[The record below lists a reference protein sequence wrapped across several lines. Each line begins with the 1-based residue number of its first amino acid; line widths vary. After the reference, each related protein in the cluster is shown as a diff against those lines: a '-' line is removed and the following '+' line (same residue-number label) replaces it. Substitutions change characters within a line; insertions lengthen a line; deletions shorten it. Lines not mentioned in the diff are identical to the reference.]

1 MIFCVIIIIIVS
13 ILFKKTTTGNICSS
27 RRDFFVILASIHRLE
42 MIDQLTIE
50 KILDAAN
57 IVDVVSEFVT
67 LRKRGVNYVGLCP
80 FHNEKT
86 PSFYVS
92 PSKGICKCFS
102 CGKGGNVIHFLME
115 HEQLS
120 YWDAAKWLARKYGI
134 PYSERELTD
143 SEKALQNER
152 ESMFITN
159 QFALDFFKDTLL
171 NTEKG
176 RAVGLAY
183 FRKRGFRD
191 DILDKFF
198 LGYCPEEPD
207 ALARAALA
215 KGFTKENLIKT
226 GLCYERENDGQLRDR
241 FHGRVIFPVHS
252 ISGKVVAFGGRIM
265 TSDAKVA
272 KYVNSPES
280 IIYSKSRELYGLYQ
294 AKQAI
299 VRKDRC
305 FLVEGYADVISMFQS
320 GVENVVASSGTS
332 LTPGQ
337 IRLIHRFT
345 NNITVLYDG
354 DKAGIKASLR
364 GIDMLLAEGMNVKVL
379 LLPDGEDPDS
389 FAQGRGATAF
399 QEYIDTHQVDFI
411 RFKVN
416 LLMEDAADDP
426 YSRSELI
433 KSITQSISVIQDP
446 IVRSVYITECSQIMK
461 IDERLLINDVNRRQR
476 EQAQAAPQPTPQPAA
491 QEAEQPT
498 EPEPAESP
506 ESTDEKAPEP
516 QISAEDKLRQDI
528 RALKREGYGPMMDKE
543 RLLSQLIV
551 RYGGRVMCQFQDEE
565 GNDQDMTVGQFI
577 VGSLQ
582 NDGLEF
588 RHPVYKRF
596 VEIMAD
602 HLEEQKFN
610 TEKFFMSHPET
621 FVSLTAASLM
631 EERYQLS
638 SLFKDNMPTEDET
651 HLFKLT
657 RHIMADYQMEV
668 VRLEIKKTEKEIQE
682 ASSDTLASLQT
693 HYQQLLAA
701 RAELSKTL
709 GERVITL

>member
-1 MIFCVIIIIIVS
+1 
-13 ILFKKTTTGNICSS
+13 
-27 RRDFFVILASIHRLE
+27 

-67 LRKRGVNYVGLCP
+67 LRRRGVNFVGLCP

-115 HEQLS
+115 HEQMS

-176 RAVGLAY
+176 RAIGLAY

-198 LGYCPEEPD
+198 LGYCPDEPD

-265 TSDAKVA
+265 SADAKVA

-399 QEYIDTHQVDFI
+399 QQYIDTHQVDFI

-476 EQAQAAPQPTPQPAA
+476 EQAQAALQAPRPA
-491 QEAEQPT
+491 Q
-498 EPEPAESP
+498 
-506 ESTDEKAPEP
+506 STDENGQNPEPPAAEPADPDAPAEPAPEP
-516 QISAEDKLRQDI
+516 EISAEDKLRQDI
-528 RALKREGYGPMMDKE
+528 RALKREGLGPMMEKE

-551 RYGGRVMCQFQDEE
+551 RYGGKLMCTFQNEE
-565 GNDQDMTVGQFI
+565 GQEQDMTVGQFI

-596 VEIMAD
+596 VELMAEHVD
-602 HLEEQKFN
+602 EKDFN

-631 EERYQLS
+631 EERYQIS
-638 SLFKDNMPTEDET
+638 NLFKDNKPSEDENY
-651 HLFKLT
+651 LFKLT

-668 VRLEIKKTEKEIQE
+668 VRLEIKKIEKEIQE

-693 HYQQLLAA
+693 RYQQLLAA
-701 RAELSKTL
+701 RAELSRTL
-709 GERVITL
+709 GDRIVTL

>member
-1 MIFCVIIIIIVS
+1 
-13 ILFKKTTTGNICSS
+13 
-27 RRDFFVILASIHRLE
+27 

-67 LRKRGVNYVGLCP
+67 LRRRGVNYVGLCP

-102 CGKGGNVIHFLME
+102 CGKGGNAIHFLME
-115 HEQLS
+115 HEQMS
-120 YWDAAKWLARKYGI
+120 FQDAAEWLANKYGI
-134 PYSERELTD
+134 PFRKRELTD

-152 ESMFITN
+152 ESLFITN

-176 RAVGLAY
+176 RAIGLAY

-191 DILDKFF
+191 DILEKFH
-198 LGYCPEEPD
+198 LGYCPDEPD

-215 KGFTKENLIKT
+215 KGFTRESLIKT

-265 TSDAKVA
+265 SAEAKVA

-280 IIYSKSRELYGLYQ
+280 VIYSKSRELYGLWQ

-399 QEYIDTHQVDFI
+399 QQYIDTHQVDFI
-411 RFKVN
+411 KFKVN
-416 LLMEDAADDP
+416 LLMEDAQDDP

-476 EQAQAAPQPTPQPAA
+476 EQAQAVPQPARPA
-491 QEAEQPT
+491 QSADENAENPQPADA
-498 EPEPAESP
+498 PADNPDAPAEPAP
-506 ESTDEKAPEP
+506 QP

-528 RALKREGYGPMMDKE
+528 RALKRDGLGPMMDKE

-551 RYGGRVMCQFQDEE
+551 RYGGKVMCKYQDEE
-565 GNDQDMTVGQFI
+565 GRDQDMTVGQFI

-596 VEIMAD
+596 VEIMAE
-602 HLEEQKFN
+602 HLEEKDFN

-638 SLFKDNMPTEDET
+638 KLFKDNMPTDDEA
-651 HLFKLT
+651 HLLKLT

-693 HYQQLLAA
+693 RYQQLLAA
-701 RAELSKTL
+701 RAELSRTL

>member
-1 MIFCVIIIIIVS
+1 
-13 ILFKKTTTGNICSS
+13 
-27 RRDFFVILASIHRLE
+27 
-42 MIDQLTIE
+42 
-50 KILDAAN
+50 
-57 IVDVVSEFVT
+57 
-67 LRKRGVNYVGLCP
+67 
-80 FHNEKT
+80 
-86 PSFYVS
+86 
-92 PSKGICKCFS
+92 
-102 CGKGGNVIHFLME
+102 
-115 HEQLS
+115 
-120 YWDAAKWLARKYGI
+120 
-134 PYSERELTD
+134 
-143 SEKALQNER
+143 
-152 ESMFITN
+152 
-159 QFALDFFKDTLL
+159 
-171 NTEKG
+171 
-176 RAVGLAY
+176 
-183 FRKRGFRD
+183 
-191 DILDKFF
+191 
-198 LGYCPEEPD
+198 
-207 ALARAALA
+207 
-215 KGFTKENLIKT
+215 
-226 GLCYERENDGQLRDR
+226 
-241 FHGRVIFPVHS
+241 VIFPVHS
-252 ISGKVVAFGGRIM
+252 IAGKVVAFGGRIM
-265 TSDAKVA
+265 SADAKVA

-280 IIYSKSRELYGLYQ
+280 VIYSKSRELYGLYQ

-399 QEYIDTHQVDFI
+399 QQYIDTHQVDFI

-476 EQAQAAPQPTPQPAA
+476 EQAQAAPQPQRPAQTA
-491 QEAEQPT
+491 DENGQN
-498 EPEPAESP
+498 PEPPQAEPDASDAP
-506 ESTDEKAPEP
+506 AEPTPEP
-516 QISAEDKLRQDI
+516 QISDQDRLRQQV
-528 RALKREGYGPMMDKE
+528 RALKQEGFGPMMDKE

-551 RYGGRVMCQFQDEE
+551 RYGGKVMCTYQDDE
-565 GNDQDMTVGQFI
+565 GQDQNMTVGQFI

-596 VEIMAD
+596 VQIMAE
-602 HLEEQKFN
+602 HLEEKDFN
-610 TEKFFMSHPET
+610 AQKFFMSNPET

-638 SLFKDNMPTEDET
+638 SLFKDNMPTEDEA

-668 VRLEIKKTEKEIQE
+668 VRQEIKKTEKEIQA
-682 ASSDTLASLQT
+682 ASADSLASLQT
-693 HYQQLLAA
+693 RYQQLLAA
-701 RAELSKTL
+701 RSELSKTL
-709 GERVITL
+709 GERVISL

>member
-1 MIFCVIIIIIVS
+1 
-13 ILFKKTTTGNICSS
+13 
-27 RRDFFVILASIHRLE
+27 

-67 LRKRGVNYVGLCP
+67 LRRRGVNFVGLCP

-115 HEQLS
+115 HEQMS

-176 RAVGLAY
+176 RAIGLAY

-265 TSDAKVA
+265 SSDAKVA

-399 QEYIDTHQVDFI
+399 QEYIDNHQVDFI

-491 QEAEQPT
+491 PEAEQPT

-516 QISAEDKLRQDI
+516 QISDQEKLRQDI
-528 RALKREGYGPMMDKE
+528 RALKREGLGPMMDKE

-551 RYGGRVMCQFQDEE
+551 RYGGRVMCKYQDED
-565 GNDQDMTVGQFI
+565 GQDQEMTVGQFI

-582 NDGLEF
+582 NDSLEF

-596 VEIMAD
+596 VEIMAE
-602 HLEEQKFN
+602 HLDEKDFN
-610 TEKFFMSHPET
+610 TQKFFMSHPET

-638 SLFKDNMPTEDET
+638 GLFKDNMPTEDET

-657 RHIMADYQMEV
+657 SHIMADYQMEV

-693 HYQQLLAA
+693 HYQQLLQA
-701 RAELSKTL
+701 RSELSKTL

>member
-1 MIFCVIIIIIVS
+1 MTSKPWIFCNFGIN
-13 ILFKKTTTGNICSS
+13 TPTPW
-27 RRDFFVILASIHRLE
+27 

-67 LRKRGVNYVGLCP
+67 LRRRGVNYVGLCP

-102 CGKGGNVIHFLME
+102 CGKGGNAIHFLME
-115 HEQLS
+115 HEQMS
-120 YWDAAKWLARKYGI
+120 FQDAAEWLANKYGI
-134 PYSERELTD
+134 PFRKRELTE

-152 ESMFITN
+152 ESLFITN
-159 QFALDFFKDTLL
+159 QFALDYFKDTLL
-171 NTEKG
+171 NTDKG
-176 RAVGLAY
+176 RAIGLAY

-191 DILDKFF
+191 DILEKFY
-198 LGYCPEEPD
+198 LGYCPDEPD
-207 ALARAALA
+207 ALARTALA
-215 KGFTKENLIKT
+215 KGYTKENLIKT
-226 GLCYERENDGQLRDR
+226 GLCYAKDDSGALRDR
-241 FHGRVIFPVHS
+241 FRGRVIFPVHS

-265 TSDAKVA
+265 SAESKVA

-280 IIYSKSRELYGLYQ
+280 VIYSKSRELYGLYQ

-399 QEYIDTHQVDFI
+399 QQYIDTHQVDFI

-476 EQAQAAPQPTPQPAA
+476 EQAQAAAQPTRPAQSPDENGQNSEPQEVESDNPDA
-491 QEAEQPT
+491 
-498 EPEPAESP
+498 PAEP
-506 ESTDEKAPEP
+506 APEP
-516 QISAEDKLRQDI
+516 EISAEDKLRQDI
-528 RALKREGYGPMMDKE
+528 RALKREGLGPMMEKE

-551 RYGGRVMCQFQDEE
+551 RYGGKVMCTYQDDE
-565 GNDQDMTVGQFI
+565 GQELDMTVGQFI

-596 VEIMAD
+596 VEIMAE
-602 HLEEQKFN
+602 HLEDKDFN
-610 TEKFFMSHPET
+610 SQKFFMSHPET

-638 SLFKDNMPTEDET
+638 NIFKDSKPADDET
-651 HLFKLT
+651 QLLKLT

-668 VRLEIKKTEKEIQE
+668 VRLEIKDVEKKIQE
-682 ASSDTLASLQT
+682 AEAGDLAELQT
-693 HYQQLLAA
+693 RYQQLLMA
-701 RAELSKTL
+701 RAQLSKEL
-709 GERVITL
+709 GERIINL

>member
-1 MIFCVIIIIIVS
+1 
-13 ILFKKTTTGNICSS
+13 
-27 RRDFFVILASIHRLE
+27 
-42 MIDQLTIE
+42 MIDQLTVE
-50 KILDAAN
+50 RILDAAN

-67 LRKRGVNYVGLCP
+67 LRRRGVNYVGLCP

-92 PSKGICKCFS
+92 PAKGICKCFS
-102 CGKGGNVIHFLME
+102 CGKGGNAIHFLME

-120 YWDAAKWLARKYGI
+120 FQDAAEWLANKYGI
-134 PYSERELTD
+134 AFRKREMTD

-198 LGYCPEEPD
+198 LGYCPDEPD

-215 KGFTKENLIKT
+215 KGYTKENLIKT
-226 GLCYERENDGQLRDR
+226 GLCYERDNDGQLRDR

-280 IIYSKSRELYGLYQ
+280 IIYSKRRELYGLYQ

-305 FLVEGYADVISMFQS
+305 FLVEGYADVISMHQS

-332 LTPGQ
+332 LTEDQ

-399 QEYIDTHQVDFI
+399 QQYIDTHQVDFI

-461 IDERLLINDVNRRQR
+461 IDERLLITDVNRRQR
-476 EQAQAAPQPTPQPAA
+476 EQAQAAPQPAHPA
-491 QEAEQPT
+491 QSVDETEQN
-498 EPEPAESP
+498 PEPPVAESYTANVP
-506 ESTDEKAPEP
+506 AETVPQP

-528 RALKREGYGPMMDKE
+528 RALKREGLGPMMDKE

-551 RYGGRVMCQFQDEE
+551 RYGGKVMCTFQNDE
-565 GNDQDMTVGQFI
+565 GQDQEMTVGQFI

-582 NDGLEF
+582 NDSLEF

-596 VEIMAD
+596 VEIMAE
-602 HLEEQKFN
+602 HLDEKDFN
-610 TEKFFMSHPET
+610 TEKFFVSHPET

-638 SLFKDNMPTEDET
+638 KLFKDNMPTEDEA
-651 HLFKLT
+651 HLLKLT

-668 VRLEIKKTEKEIQE
+668 VRLEIKKIENEIKE
-682 ASSDTLASLQT
+682 ASVENLASLQT
-693 HYQQLLAA
+693 RYQQLLSA
-701 RAELSKTL
+701 RTELSKTL
-709 GERVITL
+709 GDRVITQ

>member
-1 MIFCVIIIIIVS
+1 
-13 ILFKKTTTGNICSS
+13 
-27 RRDFFVILASIHRLE
+27 

-67 LRKRGVNYVGLCP
+67 LRRRGVNYVGLCP

-102 CGKGGNVIHFLME
+102 CGKGGNAIHFLME
-115 HEQLS
+115 HEQMS
-120 YWDAAKWLARKYGI
+120 FQDAAEWLANKYGI
-134 PYSERELTD
+134 PFRKRELTD
-143 SEKALQNER
+143 SEKALQSER

-159 QFALDFFKDTLL
+159 QFALDFFKDSLL
-171 NTEKG
+171 NTPKG

-191 DILDKFF
+191 DILEKFH
-198 LGYCPEEPD
+198 LGYCPDEPD

-215 KGFTKENLIKT
+215 KGYTKENLIKT

-265 TSDAKVA
+265 SSDAKVA

-280 IIYSKSRELYGLYQ
+280 IIYSKRRELYGLYQ

-305 FLVEGYADVISMFQS
+305 FLVEGYADVISMYQS

-332 LTPGQ
+332 LTEDQ

-399 QEYIDTHQVDFI
+399 QQYIDTHQVDFI

-461 IDERLLINDVNRRQR
+461 IDERVLITDINRRQR
-476 EQAQAAPQPTPQPAA
+476 EQAQAVPQPQRPAQSA
-491 QEAEQPT
+491 DETGQNM
-498 EPEPAESP
+498 EPEATQSDAAAETQAEP
-506 ESTDEKAPEP
+506 APEP
-516 QISAEDKLRQDI
+516 EISAQDKLRQDI
-528 RALKREGYGPMMDKE
+528 RALKREGLGPMMDKE

-551 RYGGRVMCQFQDEE
+551 RYGGKVMCTFQNDE
-565 GNDQDMTVGQFI
+565 GQDQDMTVGQFI

-596 VEIMAD
+596 VELMAE
-602 HLEEQKFN
+602 HLEEQDFN

-638 SLFKDNMPTEDET
+638 AIFKDSKPVEDGQR
-651 HLFKLT
+651 LLQLT

-668 VRLEIKKTEKEIQE
+668 LRLEIKNVENQIKEATVE
-682 ASSDTLASLQT
+682 NLASLQT
-693 HYQQLLAA
+693 RYQQLLAA
-701 RAELSKTL
+701 RTELSRLL
-709 GERVITL
+709 GDRVIT

>member
-1 MIFCVIIIIIVS
+1 
-13 ILFKKTTTGNICSS
+13 
-27 RRDFFVILASIHRLE
+27 

-115 HEQLS
+115 HEQMS

-134 PYSERELTD
+134 PYNERELTD

-171 NTEKG
+171 NTDKG
-176 RAVGLAY
+176 RAIGLAY

-191 DILDKFF
+191 DILEKFH
-198 LGYCPEEPD
+198 LGYCPDEPD

-215 KGFTKENLIKT
+215 KGYTKENLIKT

-252 ISGKVVAFGGRIM
+252 IAGKVVAFGGRIM
-265 TSDAKVA
+265 NADAKVA

-280 IIYSKSRELYGLYQ
+280 IIYSKSRELYGLWQ

-299 VRKDRC
+299 VRRDRC

-389 FAQGRGATAF
+389 FAQGRGATEF
-399 QEYIDTHQVDFI
+399 QKYIDTHQVDFI

-476 EQAQAAPQPTPQPAA
+476 EQAQAAAQAPRPAQSADENGQNPEPPTTESDNPDTPDTPSEPAPQP
-491 QEAEQPT
+491 E
-498 EPEPAESP
+498 
-506 ESTDEKAPEP
+506 
-516 QISAEDKLRQDI
+516 ISAEDKLRQQV
-528 RALKREGYGPMMDKE
+528 RALKREGLGPMMDKE

-551 RYGGRVMCQFQDEE
+551 RYGGKVMCTFRNEE
-565 GNDQDMTVGQFI
+565 DQEQDMTVGQFI

-596 VEIMAD
+596 VELMAE
-602 HLEEQKFN
+602 HLEEKDFN
-610 TEKFFMSHPET
+610 SEKFFMSHPET

-638 SLFKDNMPTEDET
+638 AIFKDNKPVEDGQR
-651 HLFKLT
+651 LLQLT

-668 VRLEIKKTEKEIQE
+668 LRLEIKEIEKQMQDP
-682 ASSDTLASLQT
+682 STLESTDKLVELQRR
-693 HYQQLLAA
+693 YKQLLSA
-701 RAELSKTL
+701 RAELSKVL
-709 GERVITL
+709 GERVVNL

>member
-1 MIFCVIIIIIVS
+1 
-13 ILFKKTTTGNICSS
+13 
-27 RRDFFVILASIHRLE
+27 

-67 LRKRGVNYVGLCP
+67 LRRRGVNYVGLCP

-115 HEQLS
+115 HEQMS
-120 YWDAAKWLARKYGI
+120 YWDAAKWLARKYGV
-134 PYSERELTD
+134 PYNERELTE
-143 SEKALQNER
+143 SEKAIQNER

-171 NTEKG
+171 NTDKG
-176 RAVGLAY
+176 RAIGLAY

-191 DILDKFF
+191 DILEKFH
-198 LGYCPEEPD
+198 LGYCPDEPD

-215 KGFTKENLIKT
+215 KGYTRENLIKT

-252 ISGKVVAFGGRIM
+252 IAGKVVAFGGRIM
-265 TSDAKVA
+265 SSEAKVA

-280 IIYSKSRELYGLYQ
+280 IIYSKSRELYGLWQ

-399 QEYIDTHQVDFI
+399 QQYIETHQVDFI

-476 EQAQAAPQPTPQPAA
+476 EQAQAAPPIQRPAQSA
-491 QEAEQPT
+491 DENGQN
-498 EPEPAESP
+498 PEPTAAESDNSETP
-506 ESTDEKAPEP
+506 SDPAPEP
-516 QISAEDKLRQDI
+516 EISAEDKLRQDI
-528 RALKREGYGPMMDKE
+528 RALKREGFGPMMEKE

-551 RYGGRVMCQFQDEE
+551 RYGGKLMCTFQDEE
-565 GNDQDMTVGQFI
+565 GQEQDMTVGQFI

-596 VEIMAD
+596 VELMAE
-602 HLEEQKFN
+602 HAEEKDFN

-638 SLFKDNMPTEDET
+638 SIFKDNKPVEDGQR
-651 HLFKLT
+651 LMQLT

-668 VRLEIKKTEKEIQE
+668 LRLEIKKTEKEIQE
-682 ASSDTLASLQT
+682 ASADTLASLQT
-693 HYQQLLAA
+693 QYQQLLSA
-701 RAELSKTL
+701 RSQLSKIL
-709 GERVITL
+709 GERVVNL

>member
-1 MIFCVIIIIIVS
+1 
-13 ILFKKTTTGNICSS
+13 
-27 RRDFFVILASIHRLE
+27 

-67 LRKRGVNYVGLCP
+67 LRRRGVNYVGLCP

-102 CGKGGNVIHFLME
+102 CGKGGNAIHFLME
-115 HEQLS
+115 HEQMS
-120 YWDAAKWLARKYGI
+120 FQDAAEWLANKYGI
-134 PYSERELTD
+134 PFRKRELTD

-152 ESMFITN
+152 ESLFITN

-176 RAVGLAY
+176 RAIGLAY

-191 DILDKFF
+191 DILEKFH
-198 LGYCPEEPD
+198 LGYCPDEPD

-215 KGFTKENLIKT
+215 KGFTRESLIKT

-265 TSDAKVA
+265 SAEAKVA

-280 IIYSKSRELYGLYQ
+280 VIYSKSRELYGLWQ

-399 QEYIDTHQVDFI
+399 QQYIDTHQVDFI
-411 RFKVN
+411 KFKVN
-416 LLMEDAADDP
+416 LLMEDAQDDP

-476 EQAQAAPQPTPQPAA
+476 EQAQAVPQPARPA
-491 QEAEQPT
+491 QSADENAENPQPADA
-498 EPEPAESP
+498 PADNPDAPAEPAP
-506 ESTDEKAPEP
+506 QP

-528 RALKREGYGPMMDKE
+528 RALKRDGLGPMMDKE

-551 RYGGRVMCQFQDEE
+551 RYGGKVMCKYQDEE
-565 GNDQDMTVGQFI
+565 GQDQDMTVGQFI

-596 VEIMAD
+596 VEIMAE
-602 HLEEQKFN
+602 HLEEKDFN

-638 SLFKDNMPTEDET
+638 KLFKDNMPTDDEA
-651 HLFKLT
+651 HLLKLT

-693 HYQQLLAA
+693 RYQQLLAA
-701 RAELSKTL
+701 RAELSRTL

>member
-1 MIFCVIIIIIVS
+1 MAIPRETVEQ
-13 ILFKKTTTGNICSS
+13 ILQTA
-27 RRDFFVILASIHRLE
+27 R
-42 MIDQLTIE
+42 IE
-50 KILDAAN
+50 E
-57 IVDVVSEFVT
+57 VVGEFVT
-67 LRKRGVNYVGLCP
+67 LKKKGSNMWGNCP

-102 CGKGGNVIHFLME
+102 CGKGGNAIHFLME
-115 HEQLS
+115 HEQMS
-120 YWDAAKWLARKYGI
+120 FQDAAEWLANKYGI
-134 PYSERELTD
+134 PFKKRELTD

-171 NTEKG
+171 NTDKG
-176 RAVGLAY
+176 RAIGLAY

-198 LGYCPEEPD
+198 LGYCPDEPD

-215 KGFTKENLIKT
+215 KGYTKENLVKT

-252 ISGKVVAFGGRIM
+252 LAGKVVAFGGRIM
-265 TSDAKVA
+265 NADAKVA

-280 IIYSKSRELYGLYQ
+280 VIYSKSKELYGLYQ

-389 FAQGRGATAF
+389 FAQSRSATEF
-399 QEYIDTHQVDFI
+399 QKYIDTHQTDFI

-433 KSITQSISVIQDP
+433 KNITQSISVIQDP

-476 EQAQAAPQPTPQPAA
+476 EQAQTAPQPTQQQSSPEVEQPAR
-491 QEAEQPT
+491 
-498 EPEPAESP
+498 PEPMETP

-516 QISAEDKLRQDI
+516 EISAEEKLRQDI
-528 RALKREGYGPMMDKE
+528 RALKREGLGPMMDKE

-551 RYGGRVMCQFQDEE
+551 RYGGRIMCTMQTNNGEQTI
-565 GNDQDMTVGQFI
+565 TVGQFI
-577 VGSLQ
+577 VQSLA

-588 RHPVYKRF
+588 HHPVYRRF
-596 VEIMAD
+596 VEIMAE
-602 HLEEQKFN
+602 HLDDQDFN
-610 TEKFFMSHPET
+610 SQKFFMSHPEN

-638 SLFKDNMPTEDET
+638 SLFKDNMPTEDEA
-651 HLFKLT
+651 HLLKLT
-657 RHIMADYQMEV
+657 QHIMADYQMEV
-668 VRLEIKKTEKEIQE
+668 VRLEIKNVEKQIQE
-682 ASSDTLASLQT
+682 AETDNLAELQT
-693 HYQQLLAA
+693 RYQQLLSA
-701 RAELSKTL
+701 RSELSKVL
-709 GERVITL
+709 GERVVNL

>member
-1 MIFCVIIIIIVS
+1 
-13 ILFKKTTTGNICSS
+13 
-27 RRDFFVILASIHRLE
+27 

-67 LRKRGVNYVGLCP
+67 LRRRGVNYVGLCP

-115 HEQLS
+115 HEQMS

-152 ESMFITN
+152 ESLFITN
-159 QFALDFFKDTLL
+159 QFALDFFKDALL
-171 NTEKG
+171 NTDKG
-176 RAVGLAY
+176 RAIGLAY

-191 DILDKFF
+191 DILEKFH
-198 LGYCPEEPD
+198 LGYCPDEPD

-215 KGFTKENLIKT
+215 KGYSKENLIKT
-226 GLCYERENDGQLRDR
+226 GLCYERENDHQLRDR

-265 TSDAKVA
+265 NSDAKVA

-280 IIYSKSRELYGLYQ
+280 VIYSKSRELYGLWQ

-399 QEYIDTHQVDFI
+399 QQYIDTHQVDFI
-411 RFKVN
+411 KFKVN
-416 LLMEDAADDP
+416 LLMEDAQDDP

-476 EQAQAAPQPTPQPAA
+476 EQTQATAQPRQQQDTPETDLKS
-491 QEAEQPT
+491 QEPDTPEQT
-498 EPEPAESP
+498 G
-506 ESTDEKAPEP
+506 STDEKATQPLLSP
-516 QISAEDKLRQDI
+516 EDKLRHDI
-528 RALKREGYGPMMDKE
+528 RALKREGLGPMMDKE

-551 RYGGRVMCQFQDEE
+551 RYGGKVMCTFQNEE
-565 GNDQDMTVGQFI
+565 GQEQDMTVGQFI

-582 NDGLEF
+582 NDGIEF

-596 VEIMAD
+596 VELMAE
-602 HLEEQKFN
+602 HLDGKDFN

-638 SLFKDNMPTEDET
+638 KLFKDNMPTDDEA
-651 HLFKLT
+651 HLLKLT

-693 HYQQLLAA
+693 RYQQLLLA
-701 RAELSKTL
+701 RSELSKIL
-709 GERVITL
+709 GDRVITL

>member
-1 MIFCVIIIIIVS
+1 
-13 ILFKKTTTGNICSS
+13 
-27 RRDFFVILASIHRLE
+27 

-67 LRKRGVNYVGLCP
+67 LRRRGVNFVGLCP

-115 HEQLS
+115 HEQMS

-171 NTEKG
+171 NTDKG
-176 RAVGLAY
+176 RAIGLAY

-198 LGYCPEEPD
+198 LGYCPDEPD

-265 TSDAKVA
+265 SSDAKVA

-399 QEYIDTHQVDFI
+399 QQYIDTHQVDFI
-411 RFKVN
+411 KFKVN
-416 LLMEDAADDP
+416 LLMEDAQDDP

-476 EQAQAAPQPTPQPAA
+476 EQAQTAVQTPRPSQSTDENGQN
-491 QEAEQPT
+491 QETSA
-498 EPEPAESP
+498 PEPADP
-506 ESTDEKAPEP
+506 EAPAEPAPEP
-516 QISAEDKLRQDI
+516 QISAEEKLRQDI
-528 RALKREGYGPMMDKE
+528 RALKREGLGPMMEKE

-551 RYGGRVMCQFQDEE
+551 RYGGRVMCTYQDDDGQEQE
-565 GNDQDMTVGQFI
+565 MTVGQFI

-582 NDGLEF
+582 NDSLEF

-596 VEIMAD
+596 VEIMAE
-602 HLEEQKFN
+602 HLDEKDFN
-610 TEKFFMSHPET
+610 TQKFFMSHPET

-638 SLFKDNMPTEDET
+638 GLFKDNMPTEDEA
-651 HLFKLT
+651 HLLKLT

-693 HYQQLLAA
+693 RYQQLLAA
-701 RAELSKTL
+701 RAELSRTL
-709 GERVITL
+709 GDRIVTL

>member
-1 MIFCVIIIIIVS
+1 
-13 ILFKKTTTGNICSS
+13 
-27 RRDFFVILASIHRLE
+27 

-67 LRKRGVNYVGLCP
+67 LRRRGVNFVGLCP

-115 HEQLS
+115 HEQMS

-176 RAVGLAY
+176 RAIGLAY

-265 TSDAKVA
+265 SADAKVA

-399 QEYIDTHQVDFI
+399 QQYIDTHQVDFI
-411 RFKVN
+411 KFKVN
-416 LLMEDAADDP
+416 LLMEDAQDDP

-476 EQAQAAPQPTPQPAA
+476 EQAQAAPQPQRPAQSADENGQNQEQPAPESDNPDA
-491 QEAEQPT
+491 PA
-498 EPEPAESP
+498 EPEPQAE
-506 ESTDEKAPEP
+506 
-516 QISAEDKLRQDI
+516 ISAQDKLRNDI
-528 RALKREGYGPMMDKE
+528 RALKREGFGPMMEME

-551 RYGGRVMCQFQDEE
+551 RYGGKVMCTFQNEDGQE
-565 GNDQDMTVGQFI
+565 QDMTVGQFI

-596 VEIMAD
+596 VELMAEHVD
-602 HLEEQKFN
+602 EKDFN

-638 SLFKDNMPTEDET
+638 NLFKDNKPSEDENC
-651 HLFKLT
+651 LFKLT

-668 VRLEIKKTEKEIQE
+668 VRLEIKKIEKEIQE
-682 ASSDTLASLQT
+682 ATSDTLASLQT
-693 HYQQLLAA
+693 RYQQLLAA
-701 RAELSKTL
+701 RAELSRTL
-709 GERVITL
+709 GDRIVTL

>member
-1 MIFCVIIIIIVS
+1 MNQFIGTGFFCIF
-13 ILFKKTTTGNICSS
+13 
-27 RRDFFVILASIHRLE
+27 ASIRLPV

-67 LRKRGVNYVGLCP
+67 LRRRGVNYVGLCP

-115 HEQLS
+115 HEQMS

-134 PYSERELTD
+134 PYSERELTE

-176 RAVGLAY
+176 RAIGLAY

-191 DILDKFF
+191 DILDKFY
-198 LGYCPEEPD
+198 LGYCPDEPD

-226 GLCYERENDGQLRDR
+226 GLCYERESDGQLRDR

-265 TSDAKVA
+265 SSDAKVA

-280 IIYSKSRELYGLYQ
+280 IIYSKSRELYGLWQ

-299 VRKDRC
+299 TRKDRC

-399 QEYIDTHQVDFI
+399 QQYIDTHQVDFI
-411 RFKVN
+411 RFKLS
-416 LLMEDAADDP
+416 LLMEEAANDP
-426 YSRSELI
+426 LSRSELI
-433 KSITQSISVIQDP
+433 KNISQSISVIPDP
-446 IVRSVYITECSQIMK
+446 ILRSEYLKECWQMIGV
-461 IDERLLINDVNRRQR
+461 DQPLLINDVNKRQI
-476 EQAQAAPQPTPQPAA
+476 EQAKAIPQPTPKEDNSEAIEEKPETELTPKEKLS
-491 QEAEQPT
+491 QEV
-498 EPEPAESP
+498 
-506 ESTDEKAPEP
+506 
-516 QISAEDKLRQDI
+516 RN
-528 RALKREGYGPMMDKE
+528 LKRQGLGPMMNKE

-551 RYGGRVMCQFQDEE
+551 RYGGKVMCTMQTDEGE
-565 GNDQDMTVGQFI
+565 QNITVGQFI
-577 VGSLQ
+577 VQSLL

-588 RHPVYKRF
+588 HHPVYKRF
-596 VEIMAD
+596 IEIMSE
-602 HLEEQKFN
+602 HLNDSDFNSERFFISYPEE
-610 TEKFFMSHPET
+610 
-621 FVSLTAASLM
+621 FVSLTATSLL

-638 SLFKDNMPTEDET
+638 SIFKDGLPTEDEA

-668 VRLEIKKTEKEIQE
+668 VRLEIKDVEKQIQE
-682 ASSDTLASLQT
+682 ATSETLSSLQT
-693 HYQQLLAA
+693 RYQQLLSA
-701 RAELSKTL
+701 RSELSKIL
-709 GERVITL
+709 GERVVNL

>member
-1 MIFCVIIIIIVS
+1 MAFI
-13 ILFKKTTTGNICSS
+13 SS
-27 RRDFFVILASIHRLE
+27 SGRDFFVILESIHRLV

-67 LRKRGVNYVGLCP
+67 LRRRGVNYVGLCP
-80 FHNEKT
+80 FHNENT

-115 HEQLS
+115 HEQMS

-152 ESMFITN
+152 ESLFITN

-176 RAVGLAY
+176 RAIGLAY

-198 LGYCPEEPD
+198 LGYCPDEPD

-215 KGFTKENLIKT
+215 KGYTKENLIKT

-265 TSDAKVA
+265 NADAKVA

-280 IIYSKSRELYGLYQ
+280 VIYSKSRELYGLYQ

-399 QEYIDTHQVDFI
+399 QQYIDTHQVDFI

-416 LLMEDAADDP
+416 LLMEDATDDP

-476 EQAQAAPQPTPQPAA
+476 EQAQATPQPTPKPSAPEEDQPA
-491 QEAEQPT
+491 
-498 EPEPAESP
+498 EPEPDPQP

-516 QISAEDKLRQDI
+516 QISDQEKLRQQV
-528 RALKREGYGPMMDKE
+528 RALKRDGLGPMMDKE

-551 RYGGRVMCQFQDEE
+551 RYGGRVMCTYQDEN
-565 GNDQDMTVGQFI
+565 GQDQEMTVGQFI
-577 VGSLQ
+577 VQSLA

-602 HLEEQKFN
+602 HLEDKAFN
-610 TEKFFMSHPET
+610 SQKFFMSHPET

-668 VRLEIKKTEKEIQE
+668 VRLEIKRIEKEIQE
-682 ASSDTLASLQT
+682 ATPDTLASLQT
-693 HYQQLLAA
+693 RYQQLLQA
-701 RAELSKTL
+701 RSELSKTL
-709 GERVITL
+709 GERIVTL

>member
-1 MIFCVIIIIIVS
+1 
-13 ILFKKTTTGNICSS
+13 
-27 RRDFFVILASIHRLE
+27 

-115 HEQLS
+115 HEQMS

-134 PYSERELTD
+134 PYNERELTD

-159 QFALDFFKDTLL
+159 LFALVFFKDTLL
-171 NTEKG
+171 NTDKG
-176 RAVGLAY
+176 RAIGLAY

-191 DILDKFF
+191 DILEKFH
-198 LGYCPEEPD
+198 LGYCPDEPD
-207 ALARAALA
+207 ALARTALA
-215 KGFTKENLIKT
+215 KGYTKENLIKT

-252 ISGKVVAFGGRIM
+252 IAGKVVAFGGRIM
-265 TSDAKVA
+265 NADAKVA

-280 IIYSKSRELYGLYQ
+280 IIYSKSRELYGLWQ

-389 FAQGRGATAF
+389 FAQGRGATEF
-399 QEYIDTHQVDFI
+399 QKYIDTHQVDFI

-476 EQAQAAPQPTPQPAA
+476 EQAQAAAQAPRPAQSADENGQNPEPVTAESDNSDTPDTPAEPTPQP
-491 QEAEQPT
+491 E
-498 EPEPAESP
+498 
-506 ESTDEKAPEP
+506 
-516 QISAEDKLRQDI
+516 ISAEDKLRQQI
-528 RALKREGYGPMMDKE
+528 RALKRDGYGPMMDKE

-551 RYGGRVMCQFQDEE
+551 RYGQKVMCTFLNEE
-565 GNDQDMTVGQFI
+565 GQQQEMTVGQFI
-577 VGSLQ
+577 VGSLR

-596 VEIMAD
+596 VELMAEHQED
-602 HLEEQKFN
+602 KDFN
-610 TEKFFMSHPET
+610 CQKFFMSHPET

-638 SLFKDNMPTEDET
+638 SLFKDNMPSEDEA
-651 HLFKLT
+651 HLLKLT

-668 VRLEIKKTEKEIQE
+668 VRLEIKNVEKEIQE
-682 ASSDTLASLQT
+682 APAENLAELQT
-693 HYQQLLAA
+693 RYQQLLMA
-701 RAELSKTL
+701 RAELSKVL
-709 GERVITL
+709 GERVINL

>member
-1 MIFCVIIIIIVS
+1 MV
-13 ILFKKTTTGNICSS
+13 
-27 RRDFFVILASIHRLE
+27 
-42 MIDQLTIE
+42 DQLTIE

-67 LRKRGVNYVGLCP
+67 LRRRGVNYVGLCP

-102 CGKGGNVIHFLME
+102 CGKGGNAIHFLME
-115 HEQLS
+115 HEQMS
-120 YWDAAKWLARKYGI
+120 FQDAAEWLANKYGI
-134 PYSERELTD
+134 PFRKREMTD
-143 SEKALQNER
+143 SEKALQSER

-191 DILDKFF
+191 DILEKFH
-198 LGYCPEEPD
+198 LGYCPDEPD
-207 ALARAALA
+207 ALARAATA
-215 KGFTKENLIKT
+215 KGYTKENLIKT
-226 GLCYERENDGQLRDR
+226 GLCYAKDDSGALRDR
-241 FHGRVIFPVHS
+241 FRGRVIFPVHS

-265 TSDAKVA
+265 NSDAKVA

-389 FAQGRGATAF
+389 FAQGRSATEF
-399 QEYIDTHQVDFI
+399 QQYIDTHQVDFI

-476 EQAQAAPQPTPQPAA
+476 EQAQAAAPVQRPAA
-491 QEAEQPT
+491 SDNP
-498 EPEPAESP
+498 EPEITENAQ
-506 ESTDEKAPEP
+506 STDENGQNSASTDAPEQEPAPEP
-516 QISAEDKLRQDI
+516 EISAEDKLRQQV
-528 RALKREGYGPMMDKE
+528 RALKREGFGPMMDKE

-551 RYGGRVMCQFQDEE
+551 RYGGKVMGLFENEE
-565 GNDQDMTVGQFI
+565 GQEVPITVGQFI
-577 VGSLQ
+577 VQSLR
-582 NDGLEF
+582 NDGLEL
-588 RHPVYKRF
+588 RHPVYRRF
-596 VEIMAD
+596 VEIMAE
-602 HLEEQKFN
+602 HIEEQDFN
-610 TEKFFMSHPET
+610 AEKFFMSHPET

-638 SLFKDNMPTEDET
+638 AIFKDNKPIEDGQR
-651 HLFKLT
+651 LLQLT

-668 VRLEIKKTEKEIQE
+668 LRIEIKDVEKQMNDPSTLE
-682 ASSDTLASLQT
+682 SSDKLMELQRR
-693 HYQQLLAA
+693 YQQLLQA
-701 RAELSKTL
+701 RSELSRIL
-709 GERVITL
+709 GDRVVNL

>member
-1 MIFCVIIIIIVS
+1 
-13 ILFKKTTTGNICSS
+13 
-27 RRDFFVILASIHRLE
+27 

-67 LRKRGVNYVGLCP
+67 LRRRGVNYVGLCP

-115 HEQLS
+115 HEQMS
-120 YWDAAKWLARKYGI
+120 YWDAAKWLARKYGV
-134 PYSERELTD
+134 PYNERELTE
-143 SEKALQNER
+143 SEKAIQNER

-171 NTEKG
+171 NTDKG
-176 RAVGLAY
+176 RAIGLAY

-191 DILDKFF
+191 DILEKFH
-198 LGYCPEEPD
+198 LGYCPDEPD

-215 KGFTKENLIKT
+215 KGYTRENLIKT

-252 ISGKVVAFGGRIM
+252 IAGKVVAFGGRIM
-265 TSDAKVA
+265 SSEAKVA

-280 IIYSKSRELYGLYQ
+280 IIYSKSRELYGLWQ

-399 QEYIDTHQVDFI
+399 QQYIETHQVDFI

-476 EQAQAAPQPTPQPAA
+476 EQAQAAPPIQRPAQSADENGQNPEPTAAESDNSETPSDPAPQP
-491 QEAEQPT
+491 E
-498 EPEPAESP
+498 
-506 ESTDEKAPEP
+506 
-516 QISAEDKLRQDI
+516 ISAEDKLRQDI
-528 RALKREGYGPMMDKE
+528 RALKREGFGPMMEKE

-551 RYGGRVMCQFQDEE
+551 RYGGKLMCTFQNEE
-565 GNDQDMTVGQFI
+565 GQEQDMSVGQFI

-596 VEIMAD
+596 VELMAE
-602 HLEEQKFN
+602 HAEEKDFN

-638 SLFKDNMPTEDET
+638 SIFKDNKPVEDGQR
-651 HLFKLT
+651 LMQLT

-668 VRLEIKKTEKEIQE
+668 LRLEIKKTEKEIQE
-682 ASSDTLASLQT
+682 ASADTLASLQT
-693 HYQQLLAA
+693 HYQQLLSA
-701 RAELSKTL
+701 RSQLSKIL
-709 GERVITL
+709 GERVVNL

>member
-1 MIFCVIIIIIVS
+1 
-13 ILFKKTTTGNICSS
+13 
-27 RRDFFVILASIHRLE
+27 

-115 HEQLS
+115 HEQMS

-159 QFALDFFKDTLL
+159 QFALDFFKNTLL

-191 DILDKFF
+191 DTLDKFF

-265 TSDAKVA
+265 SADAKVA

-379 LLPDGEDPDS
+379 LLPDSEDPDS

-416 LLMEDAADDP
+416 LLMEDASDDP

-476 EQAQAAPQPTPQPAA
+476 EQAQAAPQSTPQPAA
-491 QEAEQPT
+491 PEEEQT
-498 EPEPAESP
+498 AEPEPAESP

-516 QISAEDKLRQDI
+516 QLSDQDKLRQDI
-528 RALKREGYGPMMDKE
+528 RALKREGLGPMMDKE

-551 RYGGRVMCQFQDEE
+551 RYGGRVMCKYQDED
-565 GNDQDMTVGQFI
+565 GQDQEMTVGQFI

-582 NDGLEF
+582 NDSLEF

-596 VEIMAD
+596 VEIMAE
-602 HLEEQKFN
+602 HLDEKDFN
-610 TEKFFMSHPET
+610 TQKFFMSHPET

-638 SLFKDNMPTEDET
+638 GLFKDNMPTEDEA

-657 RHIMADYQMEV
+657 SHIMADYQMEV

-682 ASSDTLASLQT
+682 ATPDTLASLQT
-693 HYQQLLAA
+693 RYQQLLAA
-701 RAELSKTL
+701 RSELSKTL
-709 GERVITL
+709 GERIVTL

>member
-1 MIFCVIIIIIVS
+1 
-13 ILFKKTTTGNICSS
+13 
-27 RRDFFVILASIHRLE
+27 
-42 MIDQLTIE
+42 MIDQMTIE
-50 KILDAAN
+50 RILDAAN
-57 IVDVVSEFVT
+57 IVDVVSGFVT

-102 CGKGGNVIHFLME
+102 CGKGGNAIHFLME
-115 HEQLS
+115 HEQMS
-120 YWDAAKWLARKYGI
+120 FQDAAEWLANKYGI
-134 PYSERELTD
+134 PFKKRELTD

-171 NTEKG
+171 NTDKG
-176 RAVGLAY
+176 RAIGLAY

-198 LGYCPEEPD
+198 LGYCPDEPD

-215 KGFTKENLIKT
+215 KGYTKENLVKT

-252 ISGKVVAFGGRIM
+252 LAGKVVAFGGRIM
-265 TSDAKVA
+265 NADAKVA

-280 IIYSKSRELYGLYQ
+280 VIYSKSKELYGLYQ

-389 FAQGRGATAF
+389 FAQSRSATEF
-399 QEYIDTHQVDFI
+399 QKYIDTHQTDFI

-433 KSITQSISVIQDP
+433 KNITQSISVIQDP

-476 EQAQAAPQPTPQPAA
+476 EQAQTAPQPTQQQSSPEVEQPAR
-491 QEAEQPT
+491 
-498 EPEPAESP
+498 PEPVETP

-516 QISAEDKLRQDI
+516 EISAEEKLRQDI
-528 RALKREGYGPMMDKE
+528 RALKRDGFGPMMDKE

-551 RYGGRVMCQFQDEE
+551 RYGGRIMCTMQTDNGEQTI
-565 GNDQDMTVGQFI
+565 TVGQFI
-577 VGSLQ
+577 VQSLA

-588 RHPVYKRF
+588 HHPVYRRF
-596 VEIMAD
+596 VEIMAE
-602 HLEEQKFN
+602 HLDDQDFN
-610 TEKFFMSHPET
+610 SQKFFMSHPEN

-638 SLFKDNMPTEDET
+638 SLFKDNMPTEDEA
-651 HLFKLT
+651 HLLKLT
-657 RHIMADYQMEV
+657 QHIMADYQMEV
-668 VRLEIKKTEKEIQE
+668 VRLEIKNVEKQIQE
-682 ASSDTLASLQT
+682 AATDNLAELQT
-693 HYQQLLAA
+693 RYQQLLSA
-701 RAELSKTL
+701 RSELSKVL
-709 GERVITL
+709 GERVVNL

>member
-1 MIFCVIIIIIVS
+1 
-13 ILFKKTTTGNICSS
+13 
-27 RRDFFVILASIHRLE
+27 

-67 LRKRGVNYVGLCP
+67 LRRRGVNYVGLCP

-115 HEQLS
+115 HEQMS

-152 ESMFITN
+152 ESLFITN
-159 QFALDFFKDTLL
+159 QFALDFFKDALL

-176 RAVGLAY
+176 RAIGLAY

-191 DILDKFF
+191 DILEKFH
-198 LGYCPEEPD
+198 LGYCPDEPD

-215 KGFTKENLIKT
+215 KGYSKENLIKT
-226 GLCYERENDGQLRDR
+226 GLCYERENDHQLRDR

-265 TSDAKVA
+265 NSDAKVA

-280 IIYSKSRELYGLYQ
+280 VIYSKSRELYGLWQ

-399 QEYIDTHQVDFI
+399 QQYIDTHQVDFI
-411 RFKVN
+411 KFKVN
-416 LLMEDAADDP
+416 LLMEDAQDDP

-476 EQAQAAPQPTPQPAA
+476 EQTQATAQPRQQQDTPETDLKS
-491 QEAEQPT
+491 QEPDTPEQT
-498 EPEPAESP
+498 V
-506 ESTDEKAPEP
+506 STDALLSP
-516 QISAEDKLRQDI
+516 EDKLRQDI
-528 RALKREGYGPMMDKE
+528 RALKREGLGPMMDKE

-551 RYGGRVMCQFQDEE
+551 RYGGKVMCTFQNEE
-565 GNDQDMTVGQFI
+565 GQEQDMTVGQFI

-582 NDGLEF
+582 NDGIEF

-596 VEIMAD
+596 VELMAE
-602 HLEEQKFN
+602 HLDGKDFN

-638 SLFKDNMPTEDET
+638 KLFKDNMPTDDEA
-651 HLFKLT
+651 HLLKLT

-693 HYQQLLAA
+693 RYQQLLLA
-701 RAELSKTL
+701 RAELSKIL
-709 GERVITL
+709 GDRVITL

>member
-1 MIFCVIIIIIVS
+1 
-13 ILFKKTTTGNICSS
+13 
-27 RRDFFVILASIHRLE
+27 

-67 LRKRGVNYVGLCP
+67 LRRRGVNYVGLCP

-115 HEQLS
+115 HEQMS
-120 YWDAAKWLARKYGI
+120 YWDAAKWLARKYGV

-159 QFALDFFKDTLL
+159 QFADDFFKEQLL
-171 NTEKG
+171 NTERG
-176 RAVGLAY
+176 RAIGLAY

-191 DILDKFF
+191 DIIDKFH
-198 LGYCPEEPD
+198 LGYCPDRPD
-207 ALARAALA
+207 ALATAAIA
-215 KGFTKENLIKT
+215 KGYTRENLVKT
-226 GLCYERENDGQLRDR
+226 GLCYERENDGALRDR

-252 ISGKVVAFGGRIM
+252 LAGKIVAFGGRIM
-265 TSDAKVA
+265 NADAKVA

-389 FAQGRGATAF
+389 FAQSRSATDF
-399 QEYIDTHQVDFI
+399 QKYIDTHQVDFI

-416 LLMEDAADDP
+416 LLMEDASDDP

-476 EQAQAAPQPTPQPAA
+476 EQSQANPPIQRSTTAANGSEPDNDETEQPADVTAQQDPESSASTPEATPEQEISA
-491 QEAEQPT
+491 QE
-498 EPEPAESP
+498 
-506 ESTDEKAPEP
+506 
-516 QISAEDKLRQDI
+516 KLRQDI
-528 RALKREGYGPMMDKE
+528 RNLKRQGYGPMMEKE
-543 RLLSQLIV
+543 RLLSRLIV
-551 RYGGRVMCQFQDEE
+551 RYGGKVMCTVETQDGE
-565 GNDQDMTVGQFI
+565 QPVTVGQFI
-577 VGSLQ
+577 VQSLL

-596 VEIMAD
+596 VEIMGEHMD
-602 HLEEQKFN
+602 DEEFN
-610 TEKFFMSHPET
+610 SERFFMSHPET

-638 SLFKDNMPTEDET
+638 TIFKDNRPTDEAQNLL
-651 HLFKLT
+651 HLT

-668 VRLEIKKTEKEIQE
+668 LRLDIKDVEKQMQD
-682 ASSDTLASLQT
+682 SSIAESPEKLMELQRR
-693 HYQQLLAA
+693 YKQLLSA
-701 RAELSKTL
+701 RAELSRIL
-709 GERVITL
+709 GERVVNL

>member
-1 MIFCVIIIIIVS
+1 
-13 ILFKKTTTGNICSS
+13 
-27 RRDFFVILASIHRLE
+27 

-102 CGKGGNVIHFLME
+102 CGKGGNAIHFLME
-115 HEQLS
+115 HEQMS
-120 YWDAAKWLARKYGI
+120 FQDAAEWLANKYGI
-134 PYSERELTD
+134 PFRKRELTD
-143 SEKALQNER
+143 TEKALQNER

-159 QFALDFFKDTLL
+159 QYACDWFKDVLL
-171 NTEKG
+171 NTDKG
-176 RAVGLAY
+176 KAVGLVY

-191 DILDKFF
+191 DIIEKFH
-198 LGYCPEEPD
+198 LGYCPDEPD
-207 ALARAALA
+207 ALARAAQA
-215 KGFTKENLIKT
+215 KGYTKDNLIKT
-226 GLCYERENDGQLRDR
+226 GLCYERETDHTLRDR
-241 FHGRVIFPVHS
+241 FRGRVIFPVHS

-265 TSDAKVA
+265 NADAKVA

-280 IIYSKSRELYGLYQ
+280 IIYSKSRELYGLWQ

-305 FLVEGYADVISMFQS
+305 FLVEGYADVISMYQS

-379 LLPDGEDPDS
+379 LLPDNEDPDS
-389 FAQGRGATAF
+389 FAQGRSATDF
-399 QEYIDTHQVDFI
+399 QKYIDTHQVDFI

-416 LLMEDAADDP
+416 LLMEDASDDP

-476 EQAQAAPQPTPQPAA
+476 EQAQAVPPAQARQDNTQTTESAPDDTAESDTAAEGTEPAA
-491 QEAEQPT
+491 DDRN
-498 EPEPAESP
+498 AESA
-506 ESTDEKAPEP
+506 KP
-516 QISAEDKLRQDI
+516 QLSAEDQLRQAI
-528 RALKREGYGPMMDKE
+528 RALKREGLGPMMDKE

-551 RYGGRVMCQFQDEE
+551 RYGGRVMCSFQNEKGE
-565 GNDQDMTVGQFI
+565 NQEITVGQFI
-577 VGSLQ
+577 VQSLA

-596 VEIMAD
+596 VEIMGE
-602 HLEEQKFN
+602 HLDEKDFN

-651 HLFKLT
+651 HLLKLT

-668 VRLEIKKTEKEIQE
+668 VRLEIKNVEKQIQE
-682 ASSDTLASLQT
+682 ASTENLAALQT
-693 HYQQLLAA
+693 RYQQLLAA
-701 RAELSKTL
+701 RSELSKTL
-709 GERVITL
+709 GDRVITL

>member
-1 MIFCVIIIIIVS
+1 
-13 ILFKKTTTGNICSS
+13 
-27 RRDFFVILASIHRLE
+27 

-67 LRKRGVNYVGLCP
+67 LRRRGVNYVGLCP

-115 HEQLS
+115 HEQMS

-152 ESMFITN
+152 ESLFITN
-159 QFALDFFKDTLL
+159 QFALDFFKDALL

-176 RAVGLAY
+176 RAIGLAY

-191 DILDKFF
+191 DILEKFH

-215 KGFTKENLIKT
+215 KGYSKENLIKT
-226 GLCYERENDGQLRDR
+226 GLCYERENDHQLRDR

-265 TSDAKVA
+265 NSDAKVA

-280 IIYSKSRELYGLYQ
+280 VIYSKSRELYGLWQ

-399 QEYIDTHQVDFI
+399 QQYIDTHQVDFI
-411 RFKVN
+411 KFKVN
-416 LLMEDAADDP
+416 LLMEDAQDDP

-476 EQAQAAPQPTPQPAA
+476 EQTQATAQPRQQQDTPETDLKS
-491 QEAEQPT
+491 QEPDTPEQT
-498 EPEPAESP
+498 G
-506 ESTDEKAPEP
+506 STDEKATQPLLSP
-516 QISAEDKLRQDI
+516 EDKLRQDI
-528 RALKREGYGPMMDKE
+528 RALKREGLGPMMDKE

-551 RYGGRVMCQFQDEE
+551 RYGGKVMCTFQNEE
-565 GNDQDMTVGQFI
+565 GQEQDMTVGQFI

-582 NDGLEF
+582 NDGIEF

-596 VEIMAD
+596 VELMAE
-602 HLEEQKFN
+602 HLDEKDFN

-638 SLFKDNMPTEDET
+638 KLFKDNMPTDDEA
-651 HLFKLT
+651 HLLKLT

-693 HYQQLLAA
+693 RYQQLLAA
-701 RAELSKTL
+701 RSELSKTL

>member
-1 MIFCVIIIIIVS
+1 
-13 ILFKKTTTGNICSS
+13 
-27 RRDFFVILASIHRLE
+27 

-67 LRKRGVNYVGLCP
+67 LRRRGVNFVGLCP

-115 HEQLS
+115 HEQMS

-159 QFALDFFKDTLL
+159 QFALDFFKDSLL

-176 RAVGLAY
+176 RAIGLAY

-191 DILDKFF
+191 DILEKFH
-198 LGYCPEEPD
+198 LGYCPDEPD

-215 KGFTKENLIKT
+215 KGFTRENLIKT

-265 TSDAKVA
+265 SADAKVA

-280 IIYSKSRELYGLYQ
+280 IIYSKSRELYGLWQ

-491 QEAEQPT
+491 PEEEQT
-498 EPEPAESP
+498 AEPEPAESP

-516 QISAEDKLRQDI
+516 QISDQEKLRQDI
-528 RALKREGYGPMMDKE
+528 RALKREGLGPMMDKE

-551 RYGGRVMCQFQDEE
+551 RYGGRVMCTYQDED
-565 GNDQDMTVGQFI
+565 GQDKEMTVGQFI

-582 NDGLEF
+582 NDSLEF

-602 HLEEQKFN
+602 HLDDKDFN

-638 SLFKDNMPTEDET
+638 GLFKDNMPTEDET

-682 ASSDTLASLQT
+682 ATTDTLASLQT
-693 HYQQLLAA
+693 RYQQLLQA

>member
-1 MIFCVIIIIIVS
+1 MGFFCNFGINTVVP
-13 ILFKKTTTGNICSS
+13 
-27 RRDFFVILASIHRLE
+27 E

-57 IVDVVSEFVT
+57 IVDVVSQFVT
-67 LRKRGVNYVGLCP
+67 LKRRGVNFVGLCP

-102 CGKGGNVIHFLME
+102 CGKGGNAIHFLME
-115 HEQLS
+115 HEQMS
-120 YWDAAKWLARKYGI
+120 FQDAAEWLANKYGI
-134 PYSERELTD
+134 PFRKREMTD

-152 ESMFITN
+152 ESLFITN
-159 QFALDFFKDTLL
+159 QFALEFFKDALL
-171 NTEKG
+171 NTDKG
-176 RAVGLAY
+176 RAIGLAY

-191 DILDKFF
+191 DILDKFY
-198 LGYCPEEPD
+198 LGYCPDEPD

-215 KGFTKENLIKT
+215 KGYTKENLIKT
-226 GLCYERENDGQLRDR
+226 GLCYERENDGTLRDR
-241 FHGRVIFPVHS
+241 FRGRVIFPVHS

-265 TSDAKVA
+265 SADSKVA

-280 IIYSKSRELYGLYQ
+280 VIYSKRRELYGLYQ

-299 VRKDRC
+299 VRMNRC
-305 FLVEGYADVISMFQS
+305 FLVEGYADVISMHQS

-332 LTPGQ
+332 LTEDQ
-337 IRLIHRFT
+337 IRLIRRFT
-345 NNITVLYDG
+345 KNITVLYDG

-364 GIDMLLAEGMNVKVL
+364 GIDMLLADGMNVKVL

-399 QEYIDTHQVDFI
+399 QQYIDTHQVDFI

-476 EQAQAAPQPTPQPAA
+476 ELAQAAPQPTRPQDTQDPA
-491 QEAEQPT
+491 QPVEPGPEQT
-498 EPEPAESP
+498 P
-506 ESTDEKAPEP
+506 ESTDEMAPQP
-516 QISAEDKLRQDI
+516 QVSAEDKLRQDI
-528 RALKREGYGPMMDKE
+528 RALKRDGFGLIMDKE

-551 RYGGRVMCQFQDEE
+551 RYGGKVMCTFQ
-565 GNDQDMTVGQFI
+565 NDDGQDQEMTVGQFI

-596 VEIMAD
+596 VEIMAN
-602 HLEEQKFN
+602 HLEDKDFN
-610 TEKFFMSHPET
+610 TQKFFMSHPET
-621 FVSLTAASLM
+621 FVSMTAASLM

-638 SLFKDNMPTEDET
+638 SLFKDNMPADDES
-651 HLFKLT
+651 HLLKLT
-657 RHIMADYQMEV
+657 QHIMADYQMEV
-668 VRLEIKKTEKEIQE
+668 IRLEIKKVENEIKE
-682 ASSDTLASLQT
+682 ASTENLASLQT
-693 HYQQLLAA
+693 RYQQLLSA
-701 RAELSKTL
+701 RSELSKTL
-709 GERVITL
+709 GDRVVNL

>member
-1 MIFCVIIIIIVS
+1 M
-13 ILFKKTTTGNICSS
+13 
-27 RRDFFVILASIHRLE
+27 RDDAAQTADFLYLWRQYTPNQE

-67 LRKRGVNYVGLCP
+67 LRRRGVNYVGLCP

-102 CGKGGNVIHFLME
+102 CGKGGNAIHFLME
-115 HEQLS
+115 HEQMS
-120 YWDAAKWLARKYGI
+120 FQDAAEWLANKYGI
-134 PYSERELTD
+134 PFRKRELTEN
-143 SEKALQNER
+143 EKALQNER
-152 ESMFITN
+152 ESLFITN
-159 QFALDFFKDTLL
+159 QFALDFFKNTLL
-171 NTEKG
+171 NTDKG
-176 RAVGLAY
+176 RAIGLAY

-191 DILDKFF
+191 DILDKFY
-198 LGYCPEEPD
+198 LGYCPDEPD
-207 ALARAALA
+207 ALARTALA
-215 KGFTKENLIKT
+215 KGYTKENLIKT
-226 GLCYERENDGQLRDR
+226 GLCYAKDDNGALRDR
-241 FHGRVIFPVHS
+241 FRGRVIFPVHS

-265 TSDAKVA
+265 SAESKVA

-280 IIYSKSRELYGLYQ
+280 VIYSKSRELYGLYQ

-399 QEYIDTHQVDFI
+399 QQYIDTHQVDFI

-476 EQAQAAPQPTPQPAA
+476 EQAQAVPQPKPQPTAP
-491 QEAEQPT
+491 EAEQPA
-498 EPEPAESP
+498 EPEPAEQP

-528 RALKREGYGPMMDKE
+528 RALKREGLGPMMDKE

-551 RYGGRVMCQFQDEE
+551 RYGGRVMCTMQTDDGEQPI
-565 GNDQDMTVGQFI
+565 TVGQFI
-577 VGSLQ
+577 VQSLA

-596 VEIMAD
+596 VEIMAE
-602 HLEEQKFN
+602 HLEDEDFN

-638 SLFKDNMPTEDET
+638 GLFKDNMPTEDET
-651 HLFKLT
+651 HLLKLT

-682 ASSDTLASLQT
+682 ATPDSLASLQT
-693 HYQQLLAA
+693 RYQQLLQA
-701 RAELSKTL
+701 RSELSKTL

>member
-1 MIFCVIIIIIVS
+1 
-13 ILFKKTTTGNICSS
+13 
-27 RRDFFVILASIHRLE
+27 

-67 LRKRGVNYVGLCP
+67 LRRRGVNYVGLCP

-115 HEQLS
+115 HEQMS
-120 YWDAAKWLARKYGI
+120 YWDAAKWLARKYGV
-134 PYSERELTD
+134 PYNERELTE
-143 SEKALQNER
+143 SEKAIQNER

-171 NTEKG
+171 NTDKG
-176 RAVGLAY
+176 RAIGLAY

-191 DILDKFF
+191 DILEKFH
-198 LGYCPEEPD
+198 LGYCPDEPD

-215 KGFTKENLIKT
+215 KGYTRENLIKT

-252 ISGKVVAFGGRIM
+252 IAGKVVAFGGRIM
-265 TSDAKVA
+265 SSEAKVA

-280 IIYSKSRELYGLYQ
+280 IIYSKSRELYGLWQ

-399 QEYIDTHQVDFI
+399 QQYIETHQVDFI

-476 EQAQAAPQPTPQPAA
+476 EQAQAAPPIQRPAQSA
-491 QEAEQPT
+491 DENGQN
-498 EPEPAESP
+498 PEPTAAESDNSETP
-506 ESTDEKAPEP
+506 SDPAPEP
-516 QISAEDKLRQDI
+516 EISAEDKLRQDI
-528 RALKREGYGPMMDKE
+528 RALKREGFGPMMEKE

-551 RYGGRVMCQFQDEE
+551 RYGGKLMCTFQDEE
-565 GNDQDMTVGQFI
+565 GQEQDMSVGQFI

-596 VEIMAD
+596 VELMAE
-602 HLEEQKFN
+602 HAEEKDFN

-638 SLFKDNMPTEDET
+638 SIFKDNKPVEDGQR
-651 HLFKLT
+651 LMQLT

-668 VRLEIKKTEKEIQE
+668 LRLEIKKTEKEIQE
-682 ASSDTLASLQT
+682 ASADTLASLQT

-701 RAELSKTL
+701 RSQLSKIL
-709 GERVITL
+709 GERVVNL

>member
-1 MIFCVIIIIIVS
+1 
-13 ILFKKTTTGNICSS
+13 
-27 RRDFFVILASIHRLE
+27 

-50 KILDAAN
+50 KILDAAY

-115 HEQLS
+115 HEQMS

-134 PYSERELTD
+134 PYNERELTD

-159 QFALDFFKDTLL
+159 QFALDFFKDTLI
-171 NTEKG
+171 NTDKG
-176 RAVGLAY
+176 RAIGLAY

-191 DILDKFF
+191 DILEKFH
-198 LGYCPEEPD
+198 LGYCPDEPD

-215 KGFTKENLIKT
+215 KGYTKENLIKT

-252 ISGKVVAFGGRIM
+252 IAGKVVAFGGRIM
-265 TSDAKVA
+265 NADAKVA

-280 IIYSKSRELYGLYQ
+280 IIYSKSRELYGLWQ

-299 VRKDRC
+299 VRRDRC

-389 FAQGRGATAF
+389 FAQGRGATEF
-399 QEYIDTHQVDFI
+399 QKYIDTHQVDFI

-476 EQAQAAPQPTPQPAA
+476 EQAQAAAQAPRPAQSADENGQNPEPATAESDNPDTPDTPSEPTPQP
-491 QEAEQPT
+491 E
-498 EPEPAESP
+498 
-506 ESTDEKAPEP
+506 
-516 QISAEDKLRQDI
+516 ISAEDKLRQQV
-528 RALKREGYGPMMDKE
+528 RALKREGLGPMMDKE

-551 RYGGRVMCQFQDEE
+551 RYGGKVMCTFRNEE
-565 GNDQDMTVGQFI
+565 DQEQDMTVGQFI

-596 VEIMAD
+596 VELMAE
-602 HLEEQKFN
+602 HLEEKDFN
-610 TEKFFMSHPET
+610 SEKFFMSHPET

-638 SLFKDNMPTEDET
+638 TIFKDNKPVEDGQR
-651 HLFKLT
+651 LLQLT

-668 VRLEIKKTEKEIQE
+668 LRLEIKEIEKQMQDPSALESTEKLME
-682 ASSDTLASLQT
+682 LQRR
-693 HYQQLLAA
+693 YKQLLSA
-701 RAELSKTL
+701 RAELSKVL
-709 GERVITL
+709 GERVVNL

>member
-1 MIFCVIIIIIVS
+1 MLTKPWIFCNFGI
-13 ILFKKTTTGNICSS
+13 NIPVC
-27 RRDFFVILASIHRLE
+27 R
-42 MIDQLTIE
+42 MIDQFTIE

-67 LRKRGVNYVGLCP
+67 LRRRGVNFVGLCP

-102 CGKGGNVIHFLME
+102 CGKGGNVIHCLME
-115 HEQLS
+115 HEQMS
-120 YWDAAKWLARKYGI
+120 YRDAAKWLARKYGI
-134 PYSERELTD
+134 PYSERELTE
-143 SEKALQNER
+143 SEKALQNGR
-152 ESMFITN
+152 ESLFITN

-171 NTEKG
+171 NTDKG
-176 RAVGLAY
+176 RAIGLAY

-191 DILDKFF
+191 DILEKFH
-198 LGYCPEEPD
+198 LGYCPDEPD

-241 FHGRVIFPVHS
+241 FHGRVIFPFQS
-252 ISGKVVAFGGRIM
+252 MAGKVVAFGGRSSS
-265 TSDAKVA
+265 SDAKVA

-280 IIYSKSRELYGLYQ
+280 VIYSKSRELYGLYQ

-399 QEYIDTHQVDFI
+399 QQYIDTHQVDFI

-476 EQAQAAPQPTPQPAA
+476 EQAQAAPQPQRTA
-491 QEAEQPT
+491 QTADENGQN
-498 EPEPAESP
+498 PEPPQAEP
-506 ESTDEKAPEP
+506 DAPDAPAEPTPEP
-516 QISAEDKLRQDI
+516 QISDQDRLRQQV
-528 RALKREGYGPMMDKE
+528 RALKQEGFGPMMDKE

-551 RYGGRVMCQFQDEE
+551 RYGGKVMCTYQDDE
-565 GNDQDMTVGQFI
+565 GQDQNMTVGQFI

-596 VEIMAD
+596 VEIMAE
-602 HLEEQKFN
+602 HLEEKDFN
-610 TEKFFMSHPET
+610 AQKFFMSNPET

-638 SLFKDNMPTEDET
+638 SLFKDNMPTEDEA

-693 HYQQLLAA
+693 KYQQLLQA
-701 RAELSKTL
+701 RSELSRTL

>member
-1 MIFCVIIIIIVS
+1 
-13 ILFKKTTTGNICSS
+13 
-27 RRDFFVILASIHRLE
+27 

-67 LRKRGVNYVGLCP
+67 LRRRGVNFVGLCP

-115 HEQLS
+115 HEQMS
-120 YWDAAKWLARKYGI
+120 YWDADKWLARKYGI

-176 RAVGLAY
+176 RAIGLAY

-191 DILDKFF
+191 DILEKFH
-198 LGYCPEEPD
+198 LGYCPDEPD

-215 KGFTKENLIKT
+215 KGFTRENLIKT

-265 TSDAKVA
+265 SADAKVA

-280 IIYSKSRELYGLYQ
+280 IIYSKSRELYGLWQ

-354 DKAGIKASLR
+354 DRAGIKASLR

-411 RFKVN
+411 KFKVN
-416 LLMEDAADDP
+416 LLMEDAQDDP

-476 EQAQAAPQPTPQPAA
+476 EQAQAAPQPQRPAQSADENGQNQEQPAPESDDPDA
-491 QEAEQPT
+491 PA
-498 EPEPAESP
+498 EPEPQAE
-506 ESTDEKAPEP
+506 
-516 QISAEDKLRQDI
+516 ISAQDKLRNDI
-528 RALKREGYGPMMDKE
+528 RALKREGFGPMMEKE

-551 RYGGRVMCQFQDEE
+551 RYGGKVMCTFQNEDGQE
-565 GNDQDMTVGQFI
+565 QDMTVGQFI

-596 VEIMAD
+596 VELMAE
-602 HLEEQKFN
+602 HLEEKDFN
-610 TEKFFMSHPET
+610 TQKFFMSHPET

-638 SLFKDNMPTEDET
+638 GLFKDSKPSEDENY
-651 HLFKLT
+651 LFKLT

-682 ASSDTLASLQT
+682 ATSDTLASLQT
-693 HYQQLLAA
+693 RYQQLLAA
-701 RAELSKTL
+701 RSELSKTL

>member
-1 MIFCVIIIIIVS
+1 
-13 ILFKKTTTGNICSS
+13 
-27 RRDFFVILASIHRLE
+27 

-67 LRKRGVNYVGLCP
+67 LRRRGVNYVGLCP

-102 CGKGGNVIHFLME
+102 CGKGGNAIHFLME
-115 HEQLS
+115 HEQMS
-120 YWDAAKWLARKYGI
+120 FQDAAEWLANKYGI
-134 PYSERELTD
+134 PFRKRELTD

-152 ESMFITN
+152 ESLFITN

-176 RAVGLAY
+176 RAIGLAY

-191 DILDKFF
+191 DILEKFH
-198 LGYCPEEPD
+198 LGYCPDEPD

-215 KGFTKENLIKT
+215 KGFTRESLIKT

-265 TSDAKVA
+265 SAEAKVA

-280 IIYSKSRELYGLYQ
+280 VIYSKSRELYGLWQ

-399 QEYIDTHQVDFI
+399 QQYIDTHQVDFI
-411 RFKVN
+411 KFKVN
-416 LLMEDAADDP
+416 LLMEDAQDDP

-476 EQAQAAPQPTPQPAA
+476 EQAQAVPQPARPAQSADENAENPQPTDAPADNPDA
-491 QEAEQPT
+491 PA
-498 EPEPAESP
+498 EPAP
-506 ESTDEKAPEP
+506 QP
-516 QISAEDKLRQDI
+516 QISAKDKLRQDI
-528 RALKREGYGPMMDKE
+528 RALKRDGFGPMMDKE

-551 RYGGRVMCQFQDEE
+551 RYGGKVMCKYQDEE
-565 GNDQDMTVGQFI
+565 GQDQDMTVGQFI

-596 VEIMAD
+596 VEIMAE
-602 HLEEQKFN
+602 HLEEKDFN

-638 SLFKDNMPTEDET
+638 KLFKDNMPTDDEA
-651 HLFKLT
+651 HLLKLT

-693 HYQQLLAA
+693 RYQQLLAA
-701 RAELSKTL
+701 RAELSRTL

>member
-1 MIFCVIIIIIVS
+1 
-13 ILFKKTTTGNICSS
+13 
-27 RRDFFVILASIHRLE
+27 

-67 LRKRGVNYVGLCP
+67 LRRRGVNYVGLCP

-102 CGKGGNVIHFLME
+102 CGKGGNAIHFLME
-115 HEQLS
+115 HEQMS
-120 YWDAAKWLARKYGI
+120 FQDAAEWLANKYGI
-134 PYSERELTD
+134 PFRKREMTD

-159 QFALDFFKDTLL
+159 RFACDFFRDTLL
-171 NTEKG
+171 NNDKG
-176 RAVGLAY
+176 RAVGLTY

-191 DILDKFF
+191 DIIEKFF
-198 LGYCPEEPD
+198 LGYCPDEPD
-207 ALARAALA
+207 ALARTALA
-215 KGFTKENLIKT
+215 KGYTKENLIKT
-226 GLCYERENDGQLRDR
+226 GLCYERENDNTLRDR
-241 FHGRVIFPVHS
+241 FRGRVIFPVHS
-252 ISGKVVAFGGRIM
+252 ISGKIVAFGGRIM
-265 TSDAKVA
+265 NADAKVA

-389 FAQGRGATAF
+389 FAQGRSATDF
-399 QEYIDTHQVDFI
+399 QKYIDTHQVDFI

-416 LLMEDAADDP
+416 LLLEDAADDP

-476 EQAQAAPQPTPQPAA
+476 EQAQAAPQPRQEETPDNAQTSGPNPESSNDKTPAA
-491 QEAEQPT
+491 DT
-498 EPEPAESP
+498 EMPQ
-506 ESTDEKAPEP
+506 STDEKAPEP
-516 QISAEDKLRQDI
+516 SISPEDKLRQDI
-528 RALKREGYGPMMDKE
+528 RALKRDGLGPMMDKE

-551 RYGGRVMCQFQDEE
+551 RYGGRVMCTFQNDEGKE
-565 GNDQDMTVGQFI
+565 QEMTVGQFI
-577 VGSLQ
+577 VQSLL

-588 RHPVYKRF
+588 HHPVYKRF
-596 VEIMAD
+596 VEIMAE
-602 HLEEQKFN
+602 HLEEKNLN

-638 SLFKDNMPTEDET
+638 KLFKDDKPSDDEA

-668 VRLEIKKTEKEIQE
+668 VRLEIKSIEKEIQE
-682 ASSDTLASLQT
+682 ASPDTLTSLQT
-693 HYQQLLAA
+693 RYQQLLAA
-701 RAELSKTL
+701 RSELSKVL
-709 GERVITL
+709 GERVVNL